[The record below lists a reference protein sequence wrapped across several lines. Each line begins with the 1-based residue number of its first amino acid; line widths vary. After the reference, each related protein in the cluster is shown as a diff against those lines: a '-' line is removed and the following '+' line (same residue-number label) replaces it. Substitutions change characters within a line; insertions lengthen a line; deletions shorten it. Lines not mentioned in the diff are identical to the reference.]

1 MTEEKKKCNEEILS
15 LDTNEQ
21 LIARLIWYVQN
32 STPGKLSLDDNF
44 RLVQAEIL
52 RRMVKPE
59 V

>member
-1 MTEEKKKCNEEILS
+1 MTEEKKKRNEEILS

-32 STPGKLSLDDNF
+32 SIPGKLSLDDNF
-44 RLVQAEIL
+44 RLVQTEIL

>member
-32 STPGKLSLDDNF
+32 ATPGKLSLDDNF

-52 RRMVKPE
+52 RRMAMPE

>member
-1 MTEEKKKCNEEILS
+1 MTEEKKKRNEEILS

-32 STPGKLSLDDNF
+32 STPGKLSLNDNF

-52 RRMVKPE
+52 RRMATPE